1 MRRISLLA
9 GIALAVATSADAP
22 VPSTDPLQDDWR
34 VEQFEPLARGL
45 GAGPAFSQDRDT
57 DPVETD
63 VVEKAVVALREF
75 NLLVTD
81 KRGRAITDLRAAE
94 VHVFEGGAEQRV
106 AFLETV
112 FGAREI
118 AADIPPSE
126 LLETTIPDQPASP
139 VRRIVLAFDAFNS
152 TLRVRQRWLDA
163 ARGWVDDGL
172 RPGDEVGI
180 VSFGNDPKWVLPLT
194 HDVDGIRE
202 ALDRMELEPEAVDRD
217 MQREMSSFM
226 NDIRSFCPQG
236 KEGFRCAFSLGEEY
250 VGRWNRA
257 AEQSVAQLDEFVEQ
271 LASVPGRK
279 AVLLFSE
286 GIIGDASAM
295 AVNALLMNFGT
306 ENVNIETS
314 RWRYRADA
322 YDELRTMQTNAR
334 NAGVSFFT
342 LYTARA
348 TAQGFAGDLEQGE
361 VLTATD
367 LGVNAWSRLESSA
380 RETLSVLATETG
392 GRSYERLK
400 DLNDDV
406 RHAAD
411 AFLGIY
417 SVGYYRKNPDA
428 DPGRLRVKVSRRNVD
443 LDYDRRN

>member
-1 MRRISLLA
+1 VREPARHRRSVTVRRLAIAA
-9 GIALAVATSADAP
+9 GIAT
-22 VPSTDPLQDDWR
+22 
-34 VEQFEPLARGL
+34 GMIL
-45 GAGPAFSQDRDT
+45 GTGPAFSQDRDT

-75 NLLVTD
+75 DLLVTD

-94 VHVFEGGAEQRV
+94 VQVFEGGTEQRV

-118 AADIPPSE
+118 AADIPPPE
-126 LLETTIPDQPASP
+126 LLKTTTPDPPASP

-163 ARGWVDDGL
+163 ARDWVDDGL

-180 VSFGNDPKWVLPLT
+180 VSFGNAPKWVLSLT
-194 HDVDGIRE
+194 HDVDDIRE
-202 ALDRMELEPEAVDRD
+202 AFDRMALEPEAADRD
-217 MQREMSSFM
+217 VQRDMSSFI
-226 NDIRSFCPQG
+226 NDIRSHCPQG
-236 KEGFRCAFSLGEEY
+236 NEGFRCAFVLGEER
-250 VGRWNRA
+250 VQRWNRA
-257 AEQSVAQLDEFVEQ
+257 AEQSVAQLDEFVHQ
-271 LASVPGRK
+271 LANVPGRK

-295 AVNALLMNFGT
+295 VVNALLMNFGT
-306 ENVNIETS
+306 EIVNIETL

-322 YDELRTMQTNAR
+322 YDELRAMQSNAR

-348 TAQGFAGDLEQGE
+348 TARGFAGDLEQGE

-400 DLNDDV
+400 DLDDDV
-406 RHAAD
+406 GHAAD

-417 SVGYYRKNPDA
+417 SVGYYRKNPNT

-443 LDYDRRN
+443 LDYDRGK